1 MPYLVMVLIAMVLV
15 YVFPPITYYLPD
27 LVYGR

>member
-1 MPYLVMVLIAMVLV
+1 VMVLISMVLV